1 MLEIKFLEDESNVL
15 LYVDG
20 IVIEKKDFRVSGT
33 SSDFCVEIFDEHL
46 AEKISLMTL
55 SEIPK
60 ELEIL
65 ELCYKL
71 DFVGTI
77 SRIFIFREPIKGPDF
92 VITLTHE
99 CKLEEW
105 KNSFS
110 IKELDKTLRE
120 VMHDHKE
127 YGLEYS
133 GLDPENN
140 FSIEIEDINSIH
152 TIKETIDNKRPLID
166 EIYNK
171 VSNLLIEKSR
181 GNAVVSIFDF
191 PEQVRVPCEQYLIYF
206 ADFLRNLGIKA
217 TTDITHEAGK
227 VLFSIT
233 PESKD
238 IALQQI
244 REALDMYLNL
254 PGSMQDIQLISMD
267 IGIKEQQLLAQV
279 QHLRSQILLANALT
293 QSQRDTIQ
301 SQQTIIDQQ
310 QQVLDASILQ
320 QSLLTETLKNKTEDS
335 EKILG
340 GAISL
345 TRYEGK
351 GFHINIANIYRLLKE
366 KFNKYE

>member
-1 MLEIKFLEDESNVL
+1 MLEIKFLEDESSVL

-20 IVIEKKDFRVSGT
+20 IVIKKKDFRVSGT
-33 SSDFCVEIFDEHL
+33 SSSFSVEIFDEHL
-46 AEKISLMTL
+46 AEKISLMRF
-55 SEIPK
+55 SEIPR
-60 ELEIL
+60 ELETL

-71 DFVGTI
+71 NFVDTF
-77 SRIFIFREPIKGPDF
+77 SRLLLLREPIKGPDF
-92 VITLTHE
+92 VILFTHE
-99 CKLEEW
+99 CKLDEW

-110 IKELDKTLRE
+110 IKELDKSLRE
-120 VMHDHKE
+120 VIHDHKE

-133 GLDPENN
+133 GLDPDNN
-140 FSIEIEDINSIH
+140 GFSIEIEDINSTH

-166 EIYNK
+166 DIYNK

-217 TTDITHEAGK
+217 ATDITHEAGK
-227 VLFSIT
+227 VLFSVT

-238 IALQQI
+238 IALQHI

-293 QSQRDTIQ
+293 QSQRGTIQ
-301 SQQTIIDQQ
+301 YQQTVIDQQ
-310 QQVLDASILQ
+310 QQVLDASIL
-320 QSLLTETLKNKTEDS
+320 TVFVNGNAKK
-335 EKILG
+335 
-340 GAISL
+340 
-345 TRYEGK
+345 
-351 GFHINIANIYRLLKE
+351 
-366 KFNKYE
+366 